1 MHEFSYSVYISN
13 GREYFESPLLPCGKQ
28 DFPLLDSLLELLYL
42 DSTKIEPAFHQL
54 GRILEQLYS
63 SRNERYAKE
72 ILEVLKQVSD
82 EHIYFKILLT
92 EWEQRLTDAKR
103 NQYADAIETL
113 PKRLLTHIPSNIDT
127 IQRQIKTLFGKVLNA
142 DGEEK
147 TISVMKKMSDYY
159 KTDGEDTLH
168 TFQFLTLETH
178 FELAG
183 DTFAEVLY
191 PKTLYEII
199 EFFIRQAIIRDTKVR
214 ICKNCERYF
223 VLSGHARSEYCD
235 RPADDKGRTCRDVG
249 AINVWTKNKADDE
262 VFKAYRREYKRRFA
276 WIRTNKIRPEDFY
289 AWSELARARKAQC
302 DNGEISL
309 KEFQAWLRQT

>member
-1 MHEFSYSVYISN
+1 MHKFSYRVYISN
-13 GREYFESPLLPCGKQ
+13 GREYFESPLLPSGKQ
-28 DFPLLDSLLELLYL
+28 DFPFLDSLLELLYL
-42 DSTKIEPAFHQL
+42 DSAKIELLFHQT
-54 GRILEQLYS
+54 GRALEQLYS
-63 SRNERYAKE
+63 SHDERYVKE
-72 ILEVLKQVSD
+72 ILEALKKVSD
-82 EHIYFKILLT
+82 EHIYFKILLI
-92 EWEQRLTDAKR
+92 EWEQRIADAKK
-103 NQYADAIETL
+103 NQYADAIRTL

-127 IQRQIKTLFGKVLNA
+127 IQRQIKTLFSKVLNV
-142 DGEEK
+142 DGEK
-147 TISVMKKMSDYY
+147 KAVSVMKKMSDYY
-159 KTDGEDTLH
+159 KTEGEDTLH
-168 TFQFLTLETH
+168 TFQFSTLGTR
-178 FELAG
+178 FELVG

-309 KEFQAWLRQT
+309 KEFQAWLRQD